1 MEQGN
6 VGRYYNISPT
16 EAEEMIFSDAAVLFF
31 RDDGTIAA
39 SRAPAAILQPGGNMA
54 DYVRDLSALS
64 PSRLSAPEPGN
75 FGFSRCK
82 LKRAALKRAS
92 AMSGADFSDSF
103 FFRTA
108 PEMPLLGLALL
119 PLADA
124 PVPDM
129 ALSMEAANR
138 IAEQSFL
145 IRNASISS
153 EFYCRA
159 AEAAVS
165 IARFTGTGISVSDC
179 EDYIF
184 CSDEPD
190 AGAFLALT
198 MVTAMLFR
206 RCADMRGFNLSF
218 DVMSDGQPAEN
229 GAFSKTGG
237 IPLLRFDAVLAEEA
251 RDGELPEIGALRRIA
266 ALRTVPFDCYRRSRI
281 SADGKNEERLYVC
294 FSPISFDGGLYG
306 FKADA
311 KQSLE
316 DNGTRITR

>member
-1 MEQGN
+1 MKQGN

-16 EAEEMIFSDAAVLFF
+16 EAAEIIFPDAAVLFF
-31 RDDGTIAA
+31 RDDGAIAA

-54 DYVRDLSALS
+54 DYVRELSALS
-64 PSRLSAPEPGN
+64 PSRLSAPEPGS

-92 AMSGADFSDSF
+92 AMTGSGFSDSF

-138 IAEQSFL
+138 IADQSFL
-145 IRNASISS
+145 IRNASLSS
-153 EFYCRA
+153 EFYCRV

-165 IARFTGTGISVSDC
+165 VARFTGAGISVSDC
-179 EDYIF
+179 EDYPF

-218 DVMSDGQPAEN
+218 DVMSEGQPEGN
-229 GAFSKTGG
+229 GAFSKPGG
-237 IPLLRFDAVLAEEA
+237 IPLLRFDAVLAEKLT
-251 RDGELPEIGALRRIA
+251 LP
-266 ALRTVPFDCYRRSRI
+266 V
-281 SADGKNEERLYVC
+281 K
-294 FSPISFDGGLYG
+294 GL
-306 FKADA
+306 
-311 KQSLE
+311 
-316 DNGTRITR
+316 I

>member
-16 EAEEMIFSDAAVLFF
+16 EAEEMIFPDAAALFF

-39 SRAPAAILQPGGNMA
+39 SRAPAAVLQPGGNMA
-54 DYVRDLSALS
+54 DYVRDVSALS
-64 PSRLSAPEPGN
+64 PSRLSAPEPGS

-153 EFYCRA
+153 
-159 AEAAVS
+159 
-165 IARFTGTGISVSDC
+165 DC

-251 RDGELPEIGALRRIA
+251 RDDELPEIGALRRIA

-294 FSPISFDGGLYG
+294 FSPVSFDGGLYG

-311 KQSLE
+311 KQALE